1 MMKMETTARHR
12 PGYGAYDTWN
22 PVATALETKIE
33 NPTYQNNVNLFL
45 NFKPMKGLSLKIMGG
60 GTFSNSYN
68 SKYENTKT
76 RNGFAMNGVGTMRQ
90 LLLQHVSEYKYSYI

>member
-1 MMKMETTARHR
+1 MTSLEITGDTG
-12 PGYGAYDTWN
+12 PGM
-22 PVATALETKIE
+22 ALMTPGTLLPPLWRLTIE

-76 RNGFAMNGVGTMRQ
+76 RNGYAHEWSWNNNRLF
-90 LLLQHVSEYKYSYI
+90 